1 VAHCALHFVLV
12 VVVEHEGIVPHIS
25 GAVNPL
31 DQDIWIFFVIETVEM

>member
-1 VAHCALHFVLV
+1 VAHCALHFVL

-31 DQDIWIFFVIETVEM
+31 GQDIWIISVIETVEM